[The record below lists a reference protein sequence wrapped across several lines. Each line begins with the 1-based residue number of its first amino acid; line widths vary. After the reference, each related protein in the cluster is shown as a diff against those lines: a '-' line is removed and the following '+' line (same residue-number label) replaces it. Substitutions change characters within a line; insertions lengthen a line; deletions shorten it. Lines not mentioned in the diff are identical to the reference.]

1 MQITNIHKF
10 FTLYVILLLV
20 FHKHT
25 AKYVDLLLLSV
36 IVFVIGCYLSFV
48 EPKKY
53 VFYIFNKELEISNG
67 LRLALVDTTHLAML
81 IFALVITQR
90 LEVYQVLMS
99 LLILIMYTS
108 LVDMRKVYLVSPVKL
123 MVLGMLTCIAYLCI
137 ICWQEK
143 LV

>member
-10 FTLYVILLLV
+10 FTLYVIILLV

-25 AKYVDLLLLSV
+25 SKYVDLLLLSV
-36 IVFVIGCYLSFV
+36 IVFIIGCYLSFI

-53 VFYIFNKELEISNG
+53 VFYVFNNEYEISNG
-67 LRLALVDTTHLAML
+67 LRLALVDTTHLVML

-90 LEVYQVLMS
+90 LEVHQVLAS
-99 LLILIMYTS
+99 LLILIVYTS
-108 LVDMRKVYLVSPVKL
+108 LVDIRRVYLISPVK
-123 MVLGMLTCIAYLCI
+123 MMILGMITCVAYLCI